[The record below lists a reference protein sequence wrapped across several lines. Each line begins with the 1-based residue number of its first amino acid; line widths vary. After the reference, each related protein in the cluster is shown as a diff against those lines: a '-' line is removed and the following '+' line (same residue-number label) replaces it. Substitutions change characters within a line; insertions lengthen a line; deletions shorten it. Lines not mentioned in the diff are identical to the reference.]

1 MSNGRIHPRTIS
13 RRYYGC
19 GACGRIIDA
28 VLPAG
33 LKGAFLHFTCWKLLR
48 PATERSR
55 GAEAKEESHDA
66 N

>member
-1 MSNGRIHPRTIS
+1 MST
-13 RRYYGC
+13 RRYYCC

-33 LKGAFLHFTCWKLLR
+33 LKGAFLHFTCWKLL
-48 PATERSR
+48 PATQRSR
-55 GAEAKEESHDA
+55 GAEAKEGSNDA